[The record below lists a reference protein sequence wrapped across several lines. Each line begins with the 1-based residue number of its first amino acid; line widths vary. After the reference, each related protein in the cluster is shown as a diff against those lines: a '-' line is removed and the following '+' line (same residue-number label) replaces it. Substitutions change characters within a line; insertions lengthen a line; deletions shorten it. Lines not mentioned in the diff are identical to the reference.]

1 MSGITEPP
9 QYSLYIAKYL
19 TVDTYLRTYG
29 RTAIPFDPLRMSAAS
44 IESPTPAPSPAPR
57 SSAAIAVDSSEERAR
72 LAARTLADAL
82 LLGIVG
88 DAILRVPEWGAN
100 MAVWSIAIVA
110 AMITLAR
117 RRYEAV
123 PGDARWLLVP
133 ALALSVLFTWRNS
146 EYLVVYN
153 TLAFFGTLA
162 LLATAISQGTE
173 HRVLESRFRE
183 LANSAVIVGI
193 TTFVGMIA
201 LLLSD
206 VSFRQVAGAR
216 GAGRAIAALRAA
228 LVAIPLLLVF
238 GSLFASA
245 DPVFARLASDVF
257 RIDAATVASH
267 LAVTGIIAWFVG
279 GLLRA
284 TVLSSGRSNYSIPFP
299 DGALGLTEVATALG
313 SLVALFAAFV
323 VVQLRYFF
331 GGDALVQATAGMSY
345 ADYARRG
352 FFELVTVSALVLPV
366 LLSANAL
373 LRRATLRADVV
384 FRALSGTLLCLLG
397 IIMYSAVA
405 RMQLYMSAYGLSM
418 DRLLATVFM
427 GWLATVF
434 LWFAATV
441 LRGRE
446 RVFMAGVLVSGWA
459 TLIALNI
466 ADPAGYVARFD
477 IARAE
482 RGKEVDVAYIA
493 SLGADAAPALARH
506 LARDHVAPPANWIV
520 PGQDSVSAAGVAP
533 NALGLWSVGGGRESA
548 DFGERCQAARRLLR
562 DWGAGVADDWRSWS
576 LSRARARRAVAANDA
591 VLRRLAGPE
600 RINGR
605 WAGCPAAPPSGQSK

>member
-1 MSGITEPP
+1 MSTSSPELPG
-9 QYSLYIAKYL
+9 
-19 TVDTYLRTYG
+19 
-29 RTAIPFDPLRMSAAS
+29 S
-44 IESPTPAPSPAPR
+44 IPTPTPPPR
-57 SSAAIAVDSSEERAR
+57 SSGGPALDATDDRAR

-88 DAILRVPEWGAN
+88 DAILRVPTWGAN
-100 MAVWSIAIVA
+100 MTVWSIAIVA

-117 RRYEAV
+117 RRHEVV

-133 ALALSVLFTWRNS
+133 ALALSVLFSLRDS
-146 EYLVVYN
+146 EYLVAYN
-153 TLAFFGTLA
+153 TLTFFATLA
-162 LLATAISQGTE
+162 LVATAVSQGAE
-173 HRVLESRFRE
+173 HRVLESRLRE
-183 LANSAVIVGI
+183 LAQSAVVVGI
-193 TTFVGMIA
+193 NTFVGMIA

-245 DPVFARLASDVF
+245 DPVFARLASNVF
-257 RIDAATVASH
+257 RIDAETVASH

-284 TVLSSGRSNYSIPFP
+284 TVLSAGRPNFSIPFP

-313 SLVALFAAFV
+313 SLVALFAVFV
-323 VVQLRYFF
+323 IVQLRYFF

-352 FFELVTVSALVLPV
+352 FFELVTVAALVLPV

-373 LRRATLRADVV
+373 LRRATSRTDVV
-384 FRALSGTLLCLLG
+384 FRALSGTLLGLLG
-397 IIMYSAVA
+397 IIMYSAIA
-405 RMQLYMSAYGLSM
+405 RMQLYMSVYGLSM

-427 GWLATVF
+427 GWLAIVF
-434 LWFAATV
+434 VWFAATV

-446 RVFMAGVLVSGWA
+446 RLFMAGVLVSGWA
-459 TLIALNI
+459 TLIALNV

-477 IARAE
+477 IARAD
-482 RGKEVDVAYIA
+482 RGKEVDVRYIA
-493 SLGADAAPALARH
+493 SLGADAAPALARY
-506 LARDHVAPPANWIV
+506 LARDRVVPPASWIV
-520 PGQDSVSAAGVAP
+520 PGQDSARAGAATSNTLVQ
-533 NALGLWSVGGGRESA
+533 WTVGGGRETT
-548 DFGERCQAARRLLR
+548 DFGARCDAARRLLR
-562 DWGAGVADDWRSWS
+562 DWGTQSARDWRSWS
-576 LSRARARRAVAANDA
+576 VSRSRAQTAVAANEVA
-591 VLRRLAGPE
+591 VRRLAGPE
-600 RINGR
+600 QIGGR
-605 WAGCPAAPPSGQSK
+605 WAGCPAAPSQAK

>member
-1 MSGITEPP
+1 MPGSSGVTT
-9 QYSLYIAKYL
+9 LDA
-19 TVDTYLRTYG
+19 TD
-29 RTAIPFDPLRMSAAS
+29 D
-44 IESPTPAPSPAPR
+44 
-57 SSAAIAVDSSEERAR
+57 RAR

-88 DAILRVPEWGAN
+88 DAILRVPTWGAN
-100 MAVWSIAIVA
+100 MTVWSIAIVA

-117 RRYEAV
+117 RRYEVV

-133 ALALSVLFTWRNS
+133 ALALSVLFSLRNS
-146 EYLVVYN
+146 EYLVAYN
-153 TLAFFGTLA
+153 TLTFFATLA
-162 LLATAISQGTE
+162 LLATAVSQGTE
-173 HRVLESRFRE
+173 HRVLESRLRE
-183 LANSAVIVGI
+183 LAQSAVVVGI
-193 TTFVGMIA
+193 NTFVGMIA

-245 DPVFARLASDVF
+245 DPVFARLASNVF
-257 RIDAATVASH
+257 QIDAETVASH

-284 TVLSSGRSNYSIPFP
+284 TVLSAGRPNFSIPFP

-313 SLVALFAAFV
+313 SLIALFAAFV
-323 VVQLRYFF
+323 IVQLRYFF

-352 FFELVTVSALVLPV
+352 FFELVTVAALVLPV

-373 LRRATLRADVV
+373 LRRATPRTDVV
-384 FRALSGTLLCLLG
+384 FRALSGTLLGLLG
-397 IIMYSAVA
+397 IIMYSAIA
-405 RMQLYMSAYGLSM
+405 RMQLYMSVYGLSM

-427 GWLATVF
+427 GWLAIVF
-434 LWFAATV
+434 VWFAATV

-446 RVFMAGVLVSGWA
+446 RLFTAGVLVSGWA
-459 TLIALNI
+459 TLIAVNV

-477 IARAE
+477 IARGD
-482 RGKEVDVAYIA
+482 RGKEVDVRYIA
-493 SLGADAAPALARH
+493 SLGADAAPALARY
-506 LARDHVAPPANWIV
+506 LARDRVVPPASWVV
-520 PGQDSVSAAGVAP
+520 PGQDSARAGAATSNSLVQWTA
-533 NALGLWSVGGGRESA
+533 GGGRETP
-548 DFGERCQAARRLLR
+548 DFGERCEAARRLVR
-562 DWGAGVADDWRSWS
+562 DWGAQSAHDWRSWS
-576 LSRARARRAVAANDA
+576 VSRSRAQTAVASNEVA
-591 VLRRLAGPE
+591 LRRLAGPE
-600 RINGR
+600 QIGGR
-605 WAGCPAAPPSGQSK
+605 RAGCPAAPSQAK

>member
-1 MSGITEPP
+1 
-9 QYSLYIAKYL
+9 
-19 TVDTYLRTYG
+19 
-29 RTAIPFDPLRMSAAS
+29 MSAAS
-44 IESPTPAPSPAPR
+44 IEPPAPTPAPR
-57 SSAAIAVDSSEERAR
+57 SSGSLPLDATEDRAR

-88 DAILRVPEWGAN
+88 DAILRVPTWGAN
-100 MAVWSIAIVA
+100 MTVWSIAIVA
-110 AMITLAR
+110 AMVTLAR

-123 PGDARWLLVP
+123 PGDARWLLAP
-133 ALALSVLFTWRNS
+133 ALALSVLFAWRNS

-153 TLAFFGTLA
+153 TFAFFGTLA

-183 LANSAVIVGI
+183 LAQSAVVVGI

-216 GAGRAIAALRAA
+216 GAGRAIAAMRAA

-267 LAVTGIIAWFVG
+267 LAVSGIIAWFVG

-284 TVLSSGRSNYSIPFP
+284 TVLSSGRHTFSMPFP
-299 DGALGLTEVATALG
+299 DGALGLTEVGTALG

-323 VVQLRYFF
+323 IVQLRYFF

-366 LLSANAL
+366 LLCANAL
-373 LRRATLRADVV
+373 LRRATPLADVV
-384 FRALSGTLLCLLG
+384 FRALSGTLLGLLG
-397 IIMYSAVA
+397 IIMYSAIA
-405 RMQLYMSAYGLSM
+405 RMQLYMSVYGLSM

-427 GWLATVF
+427 GWLAIVF
-434 LWFAATV
+434 AWFAATV

-446 RVFMAGVLVSGWA
+446 RRFTAGVLVSGWA
-459 TLIALNI
+459 TLIALNV
-466 ADPAGYVARFD
+466 ADPAGYVARFN

-482 RGKEVDVAYIA
+482 QGKEVDVTYIA

-506 LARDHVAPPANWIV
+506 LARERVVPPASWIV
-520 PGQDSVSAAGVAP
+520 PGQDSASAGAAPP
-533 NALGLWSVGGGRESA
+533 NALAQWLAGGGRETA
-548 DFGERCQAARRLLR
+548 DFGERCEAARRLLR
-562 DWGAGVADDWRSWS
+562 DWGPQSAHDWRSWS
-576 LSRARARRAVAANDA
+576 ISRSRAQSVVAANEPA
-591 VLRRLAGPE
+591 LRRLAGPE
-600 RINGR
+600 QIGGR
-605 WAGCPAAPPSGQSK
+605 WAGCPTPPPPAGGSAPR

>member
-1 MSGITEPP
+1 
-9 QYSLYIAKYL
+9 
-19 TVDTYLRTYG
+19 
-29 RTAIPFDPLRMSAAS
+29 MSAA
-44 IESPTPAPSPAPR
+44 PTELPAAPPAPR
-57 SSAAIAVDSSEERAR
+57 SSSSLAPDASDERAR

-88 DAILRVPEWGAN
+88 DAILRVPTWGTN
-100 MAVWSIAIVA
+100 MTVWSIAIVA
-110 AMITLAR
+110 AMVTLAK
-117 RRYEAV
+117 RRYESV

-133 ALALSVLFTWRNS
+133 ALALSVLFALRDS
-146 EYLVVYN
+146 EYLAAYN
-153 TLAFFGTLA
+153 TLTFFATLA
-162 LLATAISQGTE
+162 LIATAISQGSE

-183 LANSAVIVGI
+183 LAQSAVVVGI

-201 LLLSD
+201 LLFSD

-216 GAGRAIAALRAA
+216 GTSRAIAAMRAA

-257 RIDAATVASH
+257 QIDAATVASH
-267 LAVTGIIAWFVG
+267 LALTGIIAWFVG

-284 TVLSSGRSNYSIPFP
+284 TVLSTGRVNFSIPFP

-313 SLVALFAAFV
+313 SLVALFTAFV
-323 VVQLRYFF
+323 IVQLRYFF

-373 LRRATLRADVV
+373 LRRATPRADIV
-384 FRALSGTLLCLLG
+384 FRALSGTLLGLLG
-397 IIMYSAVA
+397 IIMYSAIA
-405 RMQLYMSAYGLSM
+405 RMQLYMSVYGLSM

-427 GWLATVF
+427 GWLAIVF
-434 LWFAATV
+434 VWFAATI

-446 RVFMAGVLVSGWA
+446 RLFTAGVLVSGWA
-459 TLIALNI
+459 TLIALNL
-466 ADPAGYVARFD
+466 ADPAGYVARFN

-482 RGKEVDVAYIA
+482 QGKEVDVTYIA
-493 SLGADAAPALARH
+493 SLGADAAPALARY
-506 LARDHVAPPANWIV
+506 LSRDRVTPPASWIV
-520 PGQDSVSAAGVAP
+520 AGQDSASAGAAAP
-533 NALGLWSVGGGRESA
+533 NALAPWSAGGGRETA

-562 DWGAGVADDWRSWS
+562 DWGVQSSNDWRSWS
-576 LSRARARRAVAANDA
+576 VSRSRARSAVASNQS
-591 VLRRLAGPE
+591 VLRQLAGPE
-600 RINGR
+600 QIGGR
-605 WAGCPAAPPSGQSK
+605 YAGCPTAPPPTGGSAPR

>member
-1 MSGITEPP
+1 
-9 QYSLYIAKYL
+9 
-19 TVDTYLRTYG
+19 
-29 RTAIPFDPLRMSAAS
+29 MSAAS
-44 IESPTPAPSPAPR
+44 VEPPTPAPAPR
-57 SSAAIAVDSSEERAR
+57 SPASLSLDSTEERAR

-82 LLGIVG
+82 LLGVVG
-88 DAILRVPEWGAN
+88 DAILRVPSWGAN
-100 MAVWSIAIVA
+100 MTVWSIAIVA
-110 AMITLAR
+110 AMITLTR

-123 PGDARWLLVP
+123 PGEARWLLIP
-133 ALALSVLFTWRNS
+133 TLALSVLFALRNT
-146 EYLVVYN
+146 EALVVYN

-183 LANSAVIVGI
+183 LAHSAVIVGI

-201 LLLSD
+201 LLFSD

-216 GAGRAIAALRAA
+216 GAGRAIAAIRAA

-267 LAVTGIIAWFVG
+267 FAVSGIIAWFVG

-284 TVLSSGRSNYSIPFP
+284 TVLSSGRGTYAIPFP

-323 VVQLRYFF
+323 IVQLRYFF

-373 LRRATLRADVV
+373 LRRATPRADVV
-384 FRALSGTLLCLLG
+384 FRALSGTLLGLLG
-397 IIMYSAVA
+397 IIMYSAIA
-405 RMQLYMSAYGLSM
+405 RMQLYMSIYGLSM
-418 DRLLATVFM
+418 DRLFATVFM
-427 GWLATVF
+427 GWLAIVF
-434 LWFAATV
+434 VWFAATV

-446 RVFMAGVLVSGWA
+446 RLFAAGVLVSGWG
-459 TLIALNI
+459 TLIALNV
-466 ADPAGYVARFD
+466 ADPAGYVARFN

-482 RGKEVDVAYIA
+482 QGKEVDVTYIA

-506 LARDHVAPPANWIV
+506 LAREQVVPPSGWIV
-520 PGQDSVSAAGVAP
+520 PGQDSVSAAGAAP
-533 NALGLWSVGGGRESA
+533 DALAQWSAGGGRESA

-562 DWGAGVADDWRSWS
+562 DWGAQSSNDWRSGS
-576 LSRARARRAVAANDA
+576 ISRSRAQSAVASNERA
-591 VLRRLAGPE
+591 LRRLAGPE
-600 RINGR
+600 QIGGR
-605 WAGCPAAPPSGQSK
+605 WAGCPSAPPASGVK

>member
-1 MSGITEPP
+1 
-9 QYSLYIAKYL
+9 
-19 TVDTYLRTYG
+19 
-29 RTAIPFDPLRMSAAS
+29 MSAAS
-44 IESPTPAPSPAPR
+44 IEPPAPSPAPR
-57 SSAAIAVDSSEERAR
+57 SPASLALDSTEDRAR

-88 DAILRVPEWGAN
+88 DAILRVPTWGAN

-117 RRYEAV
+117 RRYEVV
-123 PGDARWLLVP
+123 PADARWLLIP
-133 ALALSVLFTWRNS
+133 ALALSALFALRNS
-146 EYLVVYN
+146 EYLAVYN
-153 TLAFFGTLA
+153 TFAFIGTLA

-173 HRVLESRFRE
+173 RRVLESRFRD
-183 LANSAVIVGI
+183 LAQSAVIVGI

-216 GAGRAIAALRAA
+216 GAGRVIAALRAA

-245 DPVFARLASDVF
+245 DPVFARLASDLF

-267 LAVTGIIAWFVG
+267 LAVTGIISWFVG

-284 TVLSSGRSNYSIPFP
+284 TVLSSGRINFSLPFP

-313 SLVALFAAFV
+313 SLVALFGAFV
-323 VVQLRYFF
+323 IVQLRYFF

-352 FFELVTVSALVLPV
+352 FFELVTVSTLVLPV

-373 LRRATLRADVV
+373 LRRGTLRADVV
-384 FRALSGTLLCLLG
+384 FRALSGTLLGLLA

-405 RMQLYMSAYGLSM
+405 RMQLYMSVYGLSM

-427 GWLATVF
+427 GWLAVVF
-434 LWFAATV
+434 VWFAATV

-446 RVFMAGVLVSGWA
+446 RLFTAGVLVSGWG
-459 TLIALNI
+459 TLIALNLV
-466 ADPAGYVARFD
+466 DPAGYVARFN

-482 RGKEVDVAYIA
+482 QGKEVDVRYIA

-506 LARDHVAPPANWIV
+506 LAREQVVPPASWIV
-520 PGQDSVSAAGVAP
+520 PGQDSVTAAGAAP
-533 NALGLWSVGGGRESA
+533 NALARWSAGGGRESA
-548 DFGERCQAARRLLR
+548 DFGERCEAARRLLR
-562 DWGAGVADDWRSWS
+562 DWGGQSSNDWRSWS
-576 LSRARARRAVAANDA
+576 LSRSRARTAVASNDA
-591 VLRRLAGPE
+591 ALRRLAGPE
-600 RINGR
+600 QIGGR
-605 WAGCPAAPPSGQSK
+605 WAGCPTAPPSGQASRTP

>member
-1 MSGITEPP
+1 MSTSSPELPAPI
-9 QYSLYIAKYL
+9 SN
-19 TVDTYLRTYG
+19 
-29 RTAIPFDPLRMSAAS
+29 
-44 IESPTPAPSPAPR
+44 PTPLPGSSGVPALD
-57 SSAAIAVDSSEERAR
+57 ATDDRAR

-88 DAILRVPEWGAN
+88 DAILRVPTWGAN
-100 MAVWSIAIVA
+100 MTVWSFAIVA

-117 RRYEAV
+117 RRYEVV
-123 PGDARWLLVP
+123 PEDARWLLVP
-133 ALALSVLFTWRNS
+133 ALALSVLFSLRNS
-146 EYLVVYN
+146 EYLVAYN
-153 TLAFFGTLA
+153 TLTFFATLT
-162 LLATAISQGTE
+162 LLATAVSHGTE
-173 HRVLESRFRE
+173 HRVLECRLRE
-183 LANSAVIVGI
+183 LAQSAVVVGI
-193 TTFVGMIA
+193 NTFVGMIA

-245 DPVFARLASDVF
+245 DPVFARLASNVF
-257 RIDAATVASH
+257 QIDAETVASH

-284 TVLSSGRSNYSIPFP
+284 TVLSAGRPNFSIPFP

-323 VVQLRYFF
+323 IVQLRYFF

-352 FFELVTVSALVLPV
+352 FFELVTVAALVLPV

-373 LRRATLRADVV
+373 LRRATPRTDVV
-384 FRALSGTLLCLLG
+384 FRALSGTLLGLLG
-397 IIMYSAVA
+397 IIMYSAIA
-405 RMQLYMSAYGLSM
+405 RMQLYMSVYGLSM

-427 GWLATVF
+427 GWLAIVF
-434 LWFAATV
+434 VWFAATV

-446 RVFMAGVLVSGWA
+446 RLFTAGVLVSGWA
-459 TLIALNI
+459 TLIALNV

-477 IARAE
+477 IARAD
-482 RGKEVDVAYIA
+482 RGKDVDVRYIA
-493 SLGADAAPALARH
+493 SLGADAAPALARY
-506 LARDHVAPPANWIV
+506 LARDRVVPPASWIV
-520 PGQDSVSAAGVAP
+520 PGQDSARAGAATSNSLVQWTA
-533 NALGLWSVGGGRESA
+533 GGGRETT
-548 DFGERCQAARRLLR
+548 DFGERCEAARRLLR
-562 DWGAGVADDWRSWS
+562 DWGVQSAHDWRSWS
-576 LSRARARRAVAANDA
+576 VSRSRAQIAVASNEVA
-591 VLRRLAGPE
+591 LRRLAGAE
-600 RINGR
+600 QIGGR
-605 WAGCPAAPPSGQSK
+605 RAGCPAAPTEAK